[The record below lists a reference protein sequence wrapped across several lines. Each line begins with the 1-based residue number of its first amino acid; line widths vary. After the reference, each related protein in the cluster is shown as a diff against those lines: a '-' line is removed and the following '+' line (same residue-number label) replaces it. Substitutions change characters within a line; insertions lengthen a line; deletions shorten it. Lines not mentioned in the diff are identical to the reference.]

1 MRFYSVH
8 ARAGRKAGSPS
19 SPLGGSEELA
29 FVPEGFSWMAAL
41 FTPFWMTWNRLWW
54 PLAGYLLLSVLLGL
68 ASAIVQ
74 LADPA
79 DLLIGAAMA
88 FLFGVEAA
96 ELRRWGLRRRGY
108 EMRAMLL
115 ADDEAAAEYR
125 YRLAEQAAPAP
136 APMAS
141 PAAPAALGP
150 ARLDAFPRL
159 V

>member
-8 ARAGRKAGSPS
+8 ARAGRKAGSPAS
-19 SPLGGSEELA
+19 TLREGEELA

-41 FTPFWMTWNRLWW
+41 FTPFWMAWNRLWW
-54 PLAGYLLLSVLLGL
+54 PLAGYLLLSVLFGL
-68 ASAIVQ
+68 ASAAVQ

-79 DLLIGAAMA
+79 DLLIGAAIA

-96 ELRRWGLRRRGY
+96 ELRRWGLKRRGY
-108 EMRAMLL
+108 ELRAMLL

-125 YRLAEQAAPAP
+125 YRAAHVSVPAAAPA
-136 APMAS
+136 
-141 PAAPAALGP
+141 AAPAALGP